1 MTLGGVEDTTSV
13 AANQPEDHAET
24 TGHRRRWPVVSAV
37 VVLVLAVLV
46 GGLVL
51 VARGRTAAPPSVDD
65 AIARQG
71 GGGTTAVVPAGPARP
86 APGVYTATGQGTE
99 KLSLAPAAKAQGPT
113 LPVAV
118 TLDGDACYVVRVD
131 QNTDHWQTWRYCR
144 QADGTLVEA
153 GGQTFQ
159 RTDIVVVQID
169 NTSTFTCDPPSPVLV
184 AGAPVGSTVDQ
195 RCTGTSS
202 AQAGEAI
209 SAGPQTV
216 VADEDLVIGGAT
228 VRTRHVHQERALSG
242 AQRGTERADTWWTA
256 DGMPVRNERR
266 VEVASPSPIGDVT
279 YAEEGRWQLDSVTPR

>member
-1 MTLGGVEDTTSV
+1 MGV
-13 AANQPEDHAET
+13 AA
-24 TGHRRRWPVVSAV
+24 
-37 VVLVLAVLV
+37 AVLV
-46 GGLVL
+46 AVVGLLVL
-51 VARGRTAAPPSVDD
+51 ARGRTAAPPSVDD

-71 GGGTTAVVPAGPARP
+71 GVGTTSVPAPSGPARP
-86 APGVYTATGQGTE
+86 SPGVYTATGRGTE
-99 KLSLAPAAKAQGPT
+99 RLSLAPAAKSQGPT

-131 QNTDHWQTWRYCR
+131 QNTDHWQSWRYCR
-144 QADGTLVEA
+144 QAGGTLAEL

-159 RTDIVVVQID
+159 RTDIVVMTID
-169 NTSTFTCDPPSPVLV
+169 NTSTFVCEPPSPVLV
-184 AGAPVGSTVDQ
+184 AGAPVGSVADQ

-216 VADEDLVIGGAT
+216 VADEDLAIGSTT
-228 VRTRHVHQERALSG
+228 VRTRHVHQERTLSG

-256 DGMPVRNERR
+256 DGLPVRNERR

-279 YAEEGRWQLDSVTPR
+279 YSEEGSWQLDSITPR